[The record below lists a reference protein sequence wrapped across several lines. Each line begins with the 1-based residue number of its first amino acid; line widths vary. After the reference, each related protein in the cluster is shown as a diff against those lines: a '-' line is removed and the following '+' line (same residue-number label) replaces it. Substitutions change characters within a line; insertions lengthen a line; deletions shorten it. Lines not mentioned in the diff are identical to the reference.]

1 MLIEIC
7 LGFLNDGI
15 FGAGHVRGVCEVNR
29 CSLDDQQQK
38 PSEVSEQ
45 YFANHS
51 RNLPYLYGGGCH
63 LDGLKYFENVASV
76 LADAKKHEE
85 KGK

>member
-1 MLIEIC
+1 MLRLSQWRHIQGRTCPRSLWSES
-7 LGFLNDGI
+7 
-15 FGAGHVRGVCEVNR
+15 

-63 LDGLKYFENVASV
+63 LDGLNYFEDVASV
-76 LADAKKHEE
+76 LADAKKYEE
-85 KGK
+85 KGE